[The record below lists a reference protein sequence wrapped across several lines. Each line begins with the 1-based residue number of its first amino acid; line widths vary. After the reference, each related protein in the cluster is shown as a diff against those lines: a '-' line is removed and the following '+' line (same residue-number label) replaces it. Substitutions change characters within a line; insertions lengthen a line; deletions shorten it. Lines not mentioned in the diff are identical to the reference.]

1 MKSSGR
7 QRRSRKYEEDVRER
21 RLTPRS
27 SSLLSREGNVRQFYR
42 RAFCILH
49 AHLVWRVSGTNR
61 RYRENRQP
69 DNFSALNVSIG
80 SSLAARNAG
89 TIVNGLPSTMKHFVF
104 PLTSEFYGVSM
115 DALNKNPADLSPRKM
130 VHPTE
135 LISPLNCPRSR

>member
-21 RLTPRS
+21 RLTPGR

-89 TIVNGLPSTMKHFVF
+89 TREWVAEHNEAFCI
-104 PLTSEFYGVSM
+104 
-115 DALNKNPADLSPRKM
+115 PADFRVL
-130 VHPTE
+130 
-135 LISPLNCPRSR
+135 RSFDGRSQ